1 MIRLVRLSMRLSEW
15 HATPGRP
22 RLKSARTVEIADMAQ
37 FLRHQV
43 RRKGP
48 PTEQLSIEQA
58 FAWTPPRPV
67 ALAARYL
74 APFDSTLPP
83 FELPAR
89 GHQLQSVLRGRG
101 SPTSCHVR
109 TPCCAGSRWSSPL
122 PGRKHTC
129 WRSAN
134 CLSNP
139 SITLHGSR
147 LPARSLSCTQNC
159 LSQCLQSDLNPT
171 SLREPFEQSPSKK

>member
-1 MIRLVRLSMRLSEW
+1 MRLSEW

-22 RLKSARTVEIADMAQ
+22 QMKSGRTVEIADMAQ
-37 FLRHQV
+37 FLRHQAG
-43 RRKGP
+43 RRGP
-48 PTEQLSIEQA
+48 PTKPLSIEQA
-58 FAWTPPRPV
+58 FAWTPPRPL

-89 GHQLQSVLRGRG
+89 GHQLQSVLHGRG
-101 SPTSCHVR
+101 SSTSCHVR
-109 TPCCAGSRWSSPL
+109 IPCCAGSRWSSPL

-129 WRSAN
+129 WQSAN

-139 SITLHGSR
+139 STTLHGSR
-147 LPARSLSCTQNC
+147 LLARSLSCNQNC
-159 LSQCLQSDLNPT
+159 LSHCSLTDLNPT
-171 SLREPFEQSPSKK
+171 SLREQFEQSPNKK